1 MNECKP
7 LEPGTAG
14 GLCRVSAGSGRGE
27 AAPRRRQEQVVDR
40 HHRSRRVAVA
50 ARAGVLFPFSFG
62 ADPASQ
68 QPAPSRDLHSS
79 TFRLNLSALYGIGG
93 ARRDCV
99 ARGKGVLGGVQG
111 VLLCQTRLKLS

>member
-1 MNECKP
+1 MGAHVE
-7 LEPGTAG
+7 EPGTAG

-27 AAPRRRQEQVVDR
+27 HAVDR

-68 QPAPSRDLHSS
+68 QPLPSGRGLHSS
-79 TFRLNLSALYGIGG
+79 TFQLNLSALYGTGG
-93 ARRDCV
+93 ARR
-99 ARGKGVLGGVQG
+99 GV
-111 VLLCQTRLKLS
+111 